1 MVNNSVSCGK
11 KMCSVSQQSLGLS
24 CSSCGI
30 SLGWLDALFQKN
42 RHPFRPPPPQ
52 WKAQYFYP
60 LFHPDFQN
68 LLMSPPFPQYFQV
81 QGDLT
86 PPLPSRLLD
95 AIIFIAEDSFR

>member
-1 MVNNSVSCGK
+1 MLLLRN
-11 KMCSVSQQSLGLS
+11 QPGLVGCVIPEKS
-24 CSSCGI
+24 TS
-30 SLGWLDALFQKN
+30 F
-42 RHPFRPPPPQ
+42 PPPPPPQ